1 MNISPYFRHLRSAYA
16 AELDDLTFDSEG
28 QNILDKRLTQRR
40 KEMDFL
46 VHMMETSPE
55 MVATVFHKGFR
66 FTSNAAM
73 DHLVTLEADEFPE
86 WDSLTHAFVMA
97 PWTEALVATVHQ
109 QPMGDWFL
117 TMAAALEYMF
127 YKPEHAPVSDTA
139 DEDEQDDEPLDE
151 EEREAKAREEAG
163 ADWMVEQG
171 FDRKE

>member
-1 MNISPYFRHLRSAYA
+1 MIISPYFRHLRSAYG

-28 QNILDKRLTQRR
+28 LHVLDKRLTQRR

-73 DHLVTLEADEFPE
+73 DHLLTLGADEFPE
-86 WDSLTHAFVMA
+86 WDSLAHAFVMA
-97 PWTEALVATVHQ
+97 PWTEPLVATVQQ

-127 YKPEHAPVSDTA
+127 YKPEHAPVSDTPE
-139 DEDEQDDEPLDE
+139 EDEPDDEPLDE

>member
-28 QNILDKRLTQRR
+28 MNVLDKRLTQRR
-40 KEMDFL
+40 KEIDFL
-46 VHMMETSPE
+46 ISMMEISPE
-55 MVATVFHKGFR
+55 MVAAVFHNGFR
-66 FTSNAAM
+66 FTSNTAM
-73 DHLVTLEADEFPE
+73 DHLLTLESDEFPE
-86 WDSLTHAFVMA
+86 WDSLAHAFVMA
-97 PWTEALVATVHQ
+97 PWTEPLVATVQQ

-127 YKPEHAPVSDTA
+127 YKPEHAPVSDTPE
-139 DEDEQDDEPLDE
+139 EDEPDDEPLDE